1 MRTDSPRLHPWIV
14 FALGGLAVLAAAG
27 VSQALLRPRIASA
40 QVPDS
45 GLQRKE
51 MIEELR
57 VSNKKL
63 TEIAGLLREIR
74 DQQAARKEPPPPRE
88 R

>member
-1 MRTDSPRLHPWIV
+1 MPTNPSRLHPWIS
-14 FALGGLAVLAAAG
+14 FALGGVAVLAAAG
-27 VSQALLRPRIASA
+27 VSQALLWPRPAIG

-51 MIEELR
+51 MIDELR
-57 VSNKKL
+57 LSNKKL

-74 DQQAARKEPPPPRE
+74 DQQAARKEPTPPKAP
-88 R
+88 